1 MQIFVFTLRT
11 FVNPP
16 AIKGMHIRKATK
28 NLKEVILKKQCVHS
42 IVMVELGGMHGPK
55 SRAGHRLVTQKECWG
70 FLCPCSKMQRVM
82 LSFRM
87 RCRFSGHWAHRGE
100 QSPEDVAQDLQS
112 SQWDQPIHE
121 LSLDIEAILTEKDH
135 IVPKL
140 ERGGCTEEKR
150 YPRRNRRI
158 KSLWNAAKNKCK

>member
-55 SRAGHRLVTQKECWG
+55 SRAGISAYEREGQGAQEPIGRTQESKEV
-70 FLCPCSKMQRVM
+70 FVV
-82 LSFRM
+82 
-87 RCRFSGHWAHRGE
+87 SGRR
-100 QSPEDVAQDLQS
+100 
-112 SQWDQPIHE
+112 E
-121 LSLDIEAILTEKDH
+121 L
-135 IVPKL
+135 
-140 ERGGCTEEKR
+140 
-150 YPRRNRRI
+150 
-158 KSLWNAAKNKCK
+158 